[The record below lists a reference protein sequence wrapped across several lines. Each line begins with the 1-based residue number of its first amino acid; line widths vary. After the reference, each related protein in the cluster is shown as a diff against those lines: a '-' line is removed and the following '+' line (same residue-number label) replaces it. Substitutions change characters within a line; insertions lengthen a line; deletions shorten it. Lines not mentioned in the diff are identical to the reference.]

1 MEMKVSAPSA
11 FVKATIGNIG
21 LDWLQSCEPV
31 LQLCEHFHRIQL
43 HERSSESIWKPSQT
57 PEEGLHAITSV
68 SPRAPFTCAAA
79 PLYIRADEPAL
90 QQEV

>member
-21 LDWLQSCEPV
+21 LDWLQSCE
-31 LQLCEHFHRIQL
+31 HFYRIQL

-57 PEEGLHAITSV
+57 PKEGLHAITV